1 MRRTLAVCSSTTFVL
16 KLRHTRV
23 HIALTHV
30 DITDIQSLV
39 FSILRAGI
47 YLAHDNVV
55 SWGEKLSRKMPSEIV
70 RMCHGG
76 DWVDNTCS
84 MHFLT
89 YGLSFYTFCLAYHVI
104 YMFLLR

>member
-1 MRRTLAVCSSTTFVL
+1 M
-16 KLRHTRV
+16 

-39 FSILRAGI
+39 SSILRAGI
-47 YLAHDNVV
+47 YLALDNVV
-55 SWGEKLSRKMPSEIV
+55 SRKMPSEIV
-70 RMCHGG
+70 RLCHGG

-89 YGLSFYTFCLAYHVI
+89 YNF
-104 YMFLLR
+104 